1 MRVKRIECTLCTHH
15 FDATLS
21 GVAEKQKSS
30 LGPAGETL
38 RQNIKRIRE
47 GQRITYVELSERLE
61 SIGRPIP
68 VLGLRRIERG
78 ERRVD
83 VDDLLALAYALGVP
97 PVDLMVPGDLT
108 SSDMYGITPE
118 VEAHAGPARA
128 WIRGDAYI
136 PDHLGDPRDPFGIP
150 VPTAWEAD
158 PNSVVRWMARGR
170 SDQVL
175 EWLLRSVP
183 TEPIRPDQIPM
194 EPIEPDQGGEDQT

>member
-1 MRVKRIECTLCTHH
+1 M
-15 FDATLS
+15 
-21 GVAEKQKSS
+21 AENETSS
-30 LGPAGETL
+30 PGTPGETL
-38 RQNIKRIRE
+38 RQNIKRIRD

-83 VDDLLALAYALGVP
+83 VDDLFALAYALGVP
-97 PVDLMVPGDLT
+97 PVDLLVPGNLT
-108 SSDMYGITPE
+108 SAEPFGIAPE
-118 VEAHAGPARA
+118 VHTFAGPARA

-150 VPTAWEAD
+150 VPKAWEAD
-158 PNSVVRWMARGR
+158 PQGPVRWMARTR

-175 EWLLRSVP
+175 RWMLESIP
-183 TEPIRPDQIPM
+183 TEPLA
-194 EPIEPDQGGEDQT
+194 EDSNEGDKE

>member
-1 MRVKRIECTLCTHH
+1 M
-15 FDATLS
+15 
-21 GVAEKQKSS
+21 AEKQKGS

-47 GQRITYVELSERLE
+47 GQRITFVELSERLE

-83 VDDLLALAYALGVP
+83 VDDLLALAYSLGVP
-97 PVDLMVPGDLT
+97 PVDLLVPGELA
-108 SSDMYGITPE
+108 SNEAYSITPE
-118 VEAHAGPARA
+118 VHTVAAPARN
-128 WIRGDAYI
+128 WIRGDAYL
-136 PDHLGDPRDPFGIP
+136 PDHLGDPADPFGIP

-158 PNSVVRWMARGR
+158 PNSTVRWMARGR

-175 EWLLRSVP
+175 QWLMSS
-183 TEPIRPDQIPM
+183 IPM
-194 EPIEPDQGGEDQT
+194 EPIDPNRGGEDQE